1 VLFTRGEVS
10 YIEYVKMDKK
20 ALLFNNSLAHPLVA
34 GLLTR
39 TGFEIDLAPDSEM
52 GLRQLEMQAYDI
64 TVIIESYGSES
75 WQLCQKIKNLTAI
88 PLIVISTN
96 ASPDACAR
104 AIDAGADYFMRKP
117 FGPLE
122 FLARVNSLLQRSS
135 LRQAIPVGS

>member
-10 YIEYVKMDKK
+10 YIEYVKMGKK

-52 GLRQLEMQAYDI
+52 GLRRLEMQAYDI
-64 TVIIESYGSES
+64 TVIIESHGSEI
-75 WQLCQKIKNLTAI
+75 WQLCQKIKNLTTI

-122 FLARVNSLLQRSS
+122 FLARVNSLLQRS
-135 LRQAIPVGS
+135 LPRQAIPVGS

>member
-1 VLFTRGEVS
+1 LLFTGGEVY
-10 YIEYVKMDKK
+10 YIEYVKMGKK
-20 ALLFNNSLAHPLVA
+20 ALLFNNTLAHPLVA
-34 GLLTR
+34 GLLIR
-39 TGFEIDLAPDSEM
+39 TGFGVDLAPDSEM

-64 TVIIESYGSES
+64 TVIIESPGSES

-96 ASPDACAR
+96 ASLDACAK
-104 AIDAGADYFMRKP
+104 AIDAGADYYMRKP